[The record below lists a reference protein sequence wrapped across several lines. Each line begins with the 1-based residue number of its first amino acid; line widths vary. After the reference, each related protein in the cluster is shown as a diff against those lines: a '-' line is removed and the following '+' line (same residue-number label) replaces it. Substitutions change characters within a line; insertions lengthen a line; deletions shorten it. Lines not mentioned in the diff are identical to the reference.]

1 MNTRSQDRQRTLTGT
16 PDTAE
21 PDFAVLSGRVY
32 RLCFAL
38 LGDLD
43 AAGDAAQEALTRAW
57 SRRKKKRPAVTW
69 WTWSAG
75 FAVRVCRELQRSRR
89 LRVVGRSAAESP
101 LDAVSEGL
109 DSLEVVDSALVA
121 AIHSLPRRQKEVTV
135 LRFLT
140 GQSVREVATTL
151 GCPEG
156 TVKSNLH
163 KAMANLRTGLD
174 ARDAQWAALPSKD
187 C

>member
-1 MNTRSQDRQRTLTGT
+1 
-16 PDTAE
+16 
-21 PDFAVLSGRVY
+21 
-32 RLCFAL
+32 
-38 LGDLD
+38 
-43 AAGDAAQEALTRAW
+43 
-57 SRRKKKRPAVTW
+57 
-69 WTWSAG
+69 
-75 FAVRVCRELQRSRR
+75 
-89 LRVVGRSAAESP
+89 
-101 LDAVSEGL
+101 
-109 DSLEVVDSALVA
+109 LEVVDSALVA